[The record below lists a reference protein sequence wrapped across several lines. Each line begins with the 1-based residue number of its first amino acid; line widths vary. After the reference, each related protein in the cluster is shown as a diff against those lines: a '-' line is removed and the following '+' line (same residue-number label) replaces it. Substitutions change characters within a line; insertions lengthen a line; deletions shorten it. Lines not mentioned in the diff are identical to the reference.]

1 MVALRWPR
9 AGQGIPRVGET
20 CHNKGRGTRRPPR
33 MSHQGAV
40 MSERIDDKQSSLRAF
55 NAMLALQ
62 QQVDGVELEPLL
74 LELVTT
80 RASQINGC
88 AFCLDM
94 HTRDAMARGESAQR
108 LHLLPAWRETTVY
121 SARECAA
128 LAWTEALTLVAPE
141 PRAAGGLRRGAAHVS
156 AARAGRSVA
165 GDRRHQRLESIVGGV
180 SHAGAGSLS
189 HTARRRGR
197 CVRLRAVFRGRA
209 SAAHSR
215 SCARGPRADRR
226 SDRPARSRRAA
237 APRSS
242 RAPRW

>member
-1 MVALRWPR
+1 
-9 AGQGIPRVGET
+9 
-20 CHNKGRGTRRPPR
+20 
-33 MSHQGAV
+33 
-40 MSERIDDKQSSLRAF
+40 MSERIDDKQSSPRAF

-156 AARAGRSVA
+156 AVRAGRSVA
-165 GDRRHQRLESIVGGV
+165 GDRRHPST
-180 SHAGAGSLS
+180 AGIDCRWRF
-189 HTARRRGR
+189 ARRCRIVEPHG
-197 CVRLRAVFRGRA
+197 A
-209 SAAHSR
+209 
-215 SCARGPRADRR
+215 
-226 SDRPARSRRAA
+226 PARTVCALARRFQRPSVSSALSLMRSR
-237 APRSS
+237 PQGGSKVRSTCT
-242 RAPRW
+242 